1 MSKTTRGYR
10 AGPCLAAVVLLLS
23 FVLSGEDGHSAGIS
37 PNWLK
42 GFPVRVGTSVILM
55 WSPVPG
61 AAAYRLYRKDG
72 AGEFREVYKGPSTNF
87 RDTAPSSAHLAYR
100 VTAVAPQGEET
111 GPSPQADLKGEEP
124 LPPPRIIG
132 AIPADE
138 SVALRW
144 TLPLGAAFTKVYRSE
159 TEEGQYVFLE
169 SVQGEAYSD
178 RKVVKGK
185 QYYYKVSAVD
195 MSNRESVKSLSA
207 RTLIAAKAV
216 PGATEKP
223 NVVKVLPAGEFFG
236 EKFYELKQP
245 SELGFTREGELFV
258 LERKQIQIFDHDGT
272 YLRRT
277 RLAPE
282 WGLAAGV
289 ALDRDGEFLLPFYS
303 DEVVRKIDKSGKL
316 LAVIRYPPYDEK
328 KRNNPN
334 SIAVDGDGYYWIVDG
349 VRSQVIKTDG
359 SGEAL
364 KIIGRVTGTYDKQ
377 DRKESDL
384 PGANR
389 IYFNPYDGNL
399 YVTLGPTAQVKRI
412 DPKSGNV
419 VRTFGGAGMGIS
431 RFQGIGGLAFRKS
444 GNILV
449 LDHLLQVVKEFTN
462 DFVYRAT
469 YVDIVE
475 KDRIKLSSNFIT
487 TFGFVEKGK
496 RIFVT
501 SSLGN
506 RVYKFDL
513 PE

>member
-1 MSKTTRGYR
+1 VR
-10 AGPCLAAVVLLLS
+10 AGAV
-23 FVLSGEDGHSAGIS
+23 
-37 PNWLK
+37 
-42 GFPVRVGTSVILM
+42 VILM

-61 AAAYRLYRKDG
+61 AATYRLYRKDG
-72 AGEFREVYKGPSTNF
+72 AGEFREVYKGTSTSF
-87 RDTAPSSAHLAYR
+87 RDTAPTTAHLAYR

-111 GPSPQADLKGEEP
+111 IPSPQADLKGEEP
-124 LPPPRIIG
+124 LPSPRIIG

-138 SVALRW
+138 SVVLRW
-144 TLPLGAAFTKVYRSE
+144 TLPVGAAFTNVYRSE
-159 TEEGQYVFLE
+159 TEDGQYVLLE
-169 SVQGEAYSD
+169 SVQGEMYSD

-185 QYYYKVSAVD
+185 PYYYKVSAVD

-207 RTLIAAKAV
+207 SALAAAKAV
-216 PGATEKP
+216 PAALEKP
-223 NVVKVLPAGEFFG
+223 NVVKIRPAGEFFG
-236 EKFYELKQP
+236 EKLYELKQP

-258 LERKQIQIFDHDGT
+258 LERGQIQVFDRDGT

-282 WGLAAGV
+282 WGLPAGV

-303 DEVVRKIDKSGKL
+303 DGIVRKIDGSGVL
-316 LAVIRYPPYDEK
+316 LAEIRYPPYDEK
-328 KRNNPN
+328 RRNNPN
-334 SIAVDGDGYYWIVDG
+334 GVAVDGDGYYWIVDG
-349 VRSQVIKTDG
+349 GRSQVIKTDG
-359 SGEAL
+359 SGKAL
-364 KIIGRVTGTYDKQ
+364 RIIGRVTGTYDKK

-389 IYFNPYDGNL
+389 IYFNRYDGNL
-399 YVTLGPTAQVKRI
+399 YATLGPTAQIKRI

-419 VRTFGGAGMGIS
+419 VGTFGGVGMGVS
-431 RFQGIGGLAFRKS
+431 RFQGIGGLAFRKN

-462 DFVYRAT
+462 GFVYQAT
-469 YVDIVE
+469 YVDVVE
-475 KDRIKLSSNFIT
+475 KDRIKLSSNFAT
-487 TFGFVEKGK
+487 TLGFLEAGK

-501 SSLGN
+501 STLGN

>member
-1 MSKTTRGYR
+1 MRKTTRGHR
-10 AGPCLAAVVLLLS
+10 TGPCLAAIVLFLS
-23 FVLSGEDGHSAGIS
+23 LVLSGGDGHSAGIP

-55 WSPVPG
+55 WSPAPG
-61 AAAYRLYRKDG
+61 AATYRLYRKDG
-72 AGEFREVYKGPSTNF
+72 AGEFREVYKGATTNF
-87 RDTAPSSAHLAYR
+87 RDTAPSSAHLVYR

-111 GPSPQADLKGEEP
+111 DPSPQADLKGEEP
-124 LPPPRIIG
+124 LPSPRIIG
-132 AIPADE
+132 AIPTDE
-138 SVALRW
+138 SVVLRW
-144 TLPLGAAFTKVYRSE
+144 TSPVGAAFSNVYRSE
-159 TEEGQYVFLE
+159 TEEGLYVLLD
-169 SVQGEAYSD
+169 SVQGETYSD

-185 QYYYKVSAVD
+185 PYFYKISAVD

-207 RTLIAAKAV
+207 GVSIAGRAV
-216 PGATEKP
+216 PAALEKP
-223 NVVKVLPAGEFFG
+223 NVVKVRPAGEFFG

-245 SELGFTREGELFV
+245 SELGFTRDGELFV
-258 LERKQIQIFDHDGT
+258 LERGQIQVFDHDGT

-282 WGLAAGV
+282 WGLPAGV
-289 ALDRDGEFLLPFYS
+289 ALDRNGEFLLPFYS
-303 DEVVRKIDKSGKL
+303 DEVVRKIDGSGKL
-316 LAVIRYPPYDEK
+316 LAEIRYPPYDEK

-334 SIAVDGDGYYWIVDG
+334 GVAVDGDGYYWIVDG
-349 VRSQVIKTDG
+349 RRSQVIKTDG

-364 KIIGRVTGTYDKQ
+364 RIIGRVTGTYDKR

-389 IYFNPYDGNL
+389 IYFNRYDGNL
-399 YVTLGPTAQVKRI
+399 YVTLGPTAQIKRI

-419 VRTFGGAGMGIS
+419 VRTSGGTGTGVS
-431 RFQGIGGLAFRKS
+431 RFQGIGGLAFRKN

-462 DFVYRAT
+462 DFVYQAT
-469 YVDIVE
+469 YVDVIE
-475 KDRIKLSSNFIT
+475 KDRIKLSSNFVT
-487 TFGFVEKGK
+487 TFGFLETGK

-501 SSLGN
+501 SSMGN